1 MIGCIRAAAL
11 DSPAVGPR
19 RGFHGGLPALA
30 RCWTGIPG
38 LNTFAIVVI
47 TFGVIS
53 GVALAVAPAV
63 AMRKDYLASRAEADP
78 VHLRD

>member
-1 MIGCIRAAAL
+1 
-11 DSPAVGPR
+11 
-19 RGFHGGLPALA
+19 LA